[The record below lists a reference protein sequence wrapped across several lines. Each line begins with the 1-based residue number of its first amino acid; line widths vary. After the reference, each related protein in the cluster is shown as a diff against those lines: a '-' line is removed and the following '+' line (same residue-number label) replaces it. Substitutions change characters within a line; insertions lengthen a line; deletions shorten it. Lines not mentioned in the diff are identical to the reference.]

1 MARNLR
7 ELLLNIDKIPADI
20 PFTMNPTIF
29 TEIESYV
36 QFLLNKLNNSS
47 EEEFV
52 KELRDNLNNNFL
64 QIGLPNNVN
73 LEDNLEITSVVNLLK
88 MEDSSFDQSKEETI
102 KALVSQLVTIY
113 DNVLQEH
120 VEAEINRRNGF
131 RNYLDFLNIYRKIEI
146 FCNIYKIRLK
156 GQTIKNQTN
165 IKIVDYSEQKI
176 KLTTLT
182 IILRAAK
189 RIERLLNLSNRNF
202 LIVDIFPNLDVAF
215 FKSSSINVAAYES
228 WLKIIETGEIISEEQ
243 GYEIYREKKKEENS
257 LRENILKQVYESA
270 GSGDSPQ
277 YYYDD
282 EESPRY
288 YPDNEESPRYYPDN
302 EESILLMDES

>member
-7 ELLLNIDKIPADI
+7 ELLLNIDKLPAE
-20 PFTMNPTIF
+20 PFTMNPTRF

-47 EEEFV
+47 TEEEFV
-52 KELRDNLNNNFL
+52 KELGDNLNNNFL

-88 MEDSSFDQSKEETI
+88 MEDSSFDQSKEETT

-120 VEAEINRRNGF
+120 VEAEINRRNEF
-131 RNYLDFLNIYRKIEI
+131 RNYLNFLNIYRKIEI
-146 FCNIYKIRLK
+146 FCNINKIRLK

-176 KLTTLT
+176 QLTTLT

-189 RIERLLNLSNRNF
+189 RIHCRH
-202 LIVDIFPNLDVAF
+202 
-215 FKSSSINVAAYES
+215 
-228 WLKIIETGEIISEEQ
+228 IS
-243 GYEIYREKKKEENS
+243 
-257 LRENILKQVYESA
+257 
-270 GSGDSPQ
+270 
-277 YYYDD
+277 
-282 EESPRY
+282 
-288 YPDNEESPRYYPDN
+288 
-302 EESILLMDES
+302 